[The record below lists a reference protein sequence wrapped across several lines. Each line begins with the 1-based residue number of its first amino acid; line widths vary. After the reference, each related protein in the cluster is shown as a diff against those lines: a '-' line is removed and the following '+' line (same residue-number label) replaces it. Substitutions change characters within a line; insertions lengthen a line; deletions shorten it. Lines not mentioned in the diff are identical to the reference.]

1 MRAPAAPSTE
11 ERGLRRGLKSRHLQM
26 IAIGGTA
33 GESEDPRK
41 DMPRE

>member
-26 IAIGGTA
+26 IAIGVTA

-41 DMPRE
+41 DMPLE